1 MKRLLLS
8 LFTLISLYSF
18 AQEVVMQNGSISTC
32 SGIFTD
38 TGGASGNYANNE
50 NLVFTICPE
59 NPGERTR
66 LDFLE
71 FTTQLS
77 TDLMTIYDGD
87 SVASPQLGTFFG
99 ADSPGLVFASTD
111 NPSGCLTIKFVSN
124 DSGNTTGWAA
134 EIYCLTPCQ
143 DITAQLDSTSPVAN
157 TEGFIEVCVGDNI
170 TFNGSG
176 IFEVDG
182 IGASYTW
189 DLGDGNTASGQSVT
203 TSYDIPGVYLVDL
216 QIRDTNTDNFG
227 QGCPDTNIINQ
238 IVRVSGA
245 PDFTGTQANDA
256 TLCFGESTTIEGLVT
271 PLNLIYNCPPPESDE
286 TFLPDGNGAA
296 YTTCINVTC
305 FDPTAVLTDL
315 SQLADICIN
324 IEHSYSGDL
333 NIKIIA
339 PNGQEANLFEQAGG
353 GTYFGGAN
361 DDGSNIPGEGA
372 DYCFSMSAS
381 TLLLDAN
388 TILAGTNPPSQSWE
402 PGSYLPVDSFDALLG
417 SPLNGEW
424 CIEIIDNLGLDT
436 CYIFSWELNFDSSL
450 ALEDF
455 TFSPVI
461 VSQSWDPSPSIT
473 ETNGS
478 IITVAP
484 NTSGDYCYTY
494 RTIDLFGCEYTE
506 LVCINVADENQPP
519 ITYFADTDDDGFG
532 DPDNSIVE
540 CSSILPEGYS
550 ANNLDCDDTNDLL
563 NPDAVDDEGNNID
576 ENCDGIDGVLLSV
589 DAFLEK
595 NVFIQPN
602 PFNESVIIN
611 LPQTLTGLSLEVI
624 IYDLNGRVIYNTAHS
639 NLEGAITIRNLNTL
653 EKAPYFLKIA
663 NNEIGFAVVKK
674 IIKL

>member
-1 MKRLLLS
+1 MKKLFLS
-8 LFTLISLYSF
+8 LFTLISFYSS

-32 SGIFTD
+32 SGILTD
-38 TGGASGNYANNE
+38 TGGEFGNYANNE

-71 FTTQLS
+71 FATQLS
-77 TDLMTIYDGD
+77 TDIMKIYDGD
-87 SVASPQLGTFFG
+87 SVASPQLGNFSG
-99 ADSPGLVFASTD
+99 ANSPGLVFATTD
-111 NPSGCLTIKFVSN
+111 NLSGCLTIEFVSN
-124 DSGNTTGWAA
+124 DSGNTTGWSA

-182 IGASYTW
+182 TGASYTW

-203 TSYDIPGVYLVDL
+203 TFYDTPGVYLVDL

-227 QGCPDTNIINQ
+227 QGCPDTNTINQ
-238 IVRVSGA
+238 IVRVSGE
-245 PDFTGTQANDA
+245 PDFTGTQANDD
-256 TLCFGESTTIEGLVT
+256 TLCFGESTTIEGVVT
-271 PLNLIYNCPPPESDE
+271 PLTLIYNCPPPESEE

-296 YTTCINVTC
+296 YSTCINVTC

-333 NIKIIA
+333 DIKIIA

-388 TILAGTNPPSQSWE
+388 TILAGTTPPRQSWE

-424 CIEIIDNLGLDT
+424 CIEIIDNLGADNG
-436 CYIFSWELNFDSSL
+436 YIFSWELNFDSSL

-455 TFSPVI
+455 TFIPVI
-461 VSQSWDPSPSIT
+461 VSQFWDPSPGIT

-484 NTSGDYCYTY
+484 NASGEYCYTY
-494 RTIDLFGCEYTE
+494 RTIDVFGCEYTE

-540 CSSILPEGYS
+540 CSPIPPEGYS

-602 PFNESVIIN
+602 PFNESVTIN
-611 LPQTLTGLSLEVI
+611 VPQTLTGLSLDVI
-624 IYDLNGRVIYNTAHS
+624 IYDLNGRVIYNKAHS